1 MWHERMLL
9 GYEWSHALHQRGPIN
24 SCERIKKTEDQK
36 CLFSCVFA
44 TEAAVFADRIDLA
57 MQVLLT

>member
-1 MWHERMLL
+1 MKECSWVMNGHMLFTR
-9 GYEWSHALHQRGPIN
+9 EGPSTAVN
-24 SCERIKKTEDQK
+24 DFKKTEDQK